1 MMNLFRK
8 GDKTSSIV
16 FQFTIW
22 HAITVVGMILIL
34 AVTILLFAGYFL
46 MEDSKQ
52 EITNVEKKIVT
63 QIGNNPESFQQAIDD
78 TLYPDYPNYFVKVLT
93 DEGDLL
99 AKTRGWSKEFEEEVE
114 EDISILGF
122 PHYMWNDDRGLFYR
136 DRLTWNSD
144 GVNGTILYEVELN
157 HINEFLILL
166 FNIFL
171 VTFLIS
177 VFTTPFIIYR
187 MTKRK
192 LQPLLSIIHSVKKV
206 KSYADL
212 KEPIAVPDTPKEL
225 NDLAESINI
234 LLHRLGKQLER
245 EKSFIANASH
255 ELRTPLT
262 SFNGYINLIKRWGK
276 DQPDVLETSIAAL
289 DSENNRMKRLLD
301 QLMTLAK
308 SEQIETQFKTVDLV
322 DICKAAIQHV
332 WNSESGIELVEN
344 YENHVFVKG
353 DEGFLSQVVIILLD
367 NAQRY
372 SSEGDTVKIQL
383 RHSDGHV
390 KMSIADSGPGI
401 PLEDQE
407 RVFERFY
414 RVDKGRSREMGGTGL
429 GLAIA
434 KELVELHG
442 GEISLESELG
452 EGSTF
457 RVLLPMSKKT
467 N

>member
-1 MMNLFRK
+1 
-8 GDKTSSIV
+8 
-16 FQFTIW
+16 
-22 HAITVVGMILIL
+22 
-34 AVTILLFAGYFL
+34 
-46 MEDSKQ
+46 
-52 EITNVEKKIVT
+52 
-63 QIGNNPESFQQAIDD
+63 
-78 TLYPDYPNYFVKVLT
+78 
-93 DEGDLL
+93 
-99 AKTRGWSKEFEEEVE
+99 
-114 EDISILGF
+114 
-122 PHYMWNDDRGLFYR
+122 
-136 DRLTWNSD
+136 
-144 GVNGTILYEVELN
+144 
-157 HINEFLILL
+157 
-166 FNIFL
+166 
-171 VTFLIS
+171 
-177 VFTTPFIIYR
+177 